1 MMYVVGLHSLMLMI
15 EKGERRQVAA
25 TVICVLCGLCVLC
38 RSQGSLDFYGVGG
51 VQRYLESKGIALVD
65 VGIALIFYEVTGMLV
80 LLLFWATCFASQ
92 PIKHGILA
100 PLQTVFSALR
110 EVVGVAGVGDA
121 WVSRAGEIYDL
132 VHAKVQ
138 SKFDGVAATLR
149 VDGVRLT
156 TAYCEGA
163 VCRGMC
169 KPLLVPLKLYCT
181 YCMVTGWRL
190 GYQQLVLGV
199 RAPAL

>member
-1 MMYVVGLHSLMLMI
+1 MTGRKQGTRKLRELEGLSARGRMRWMMYVVGLHSLMLMI

-38 RSQGSLDFYGVGG
+38 RSQGSMDFYGVGG

-80 LLLFWATCFASQ
+80 LLLFWAACFASQ

-110 EVVGVAGVGDA
+110 EVVGVAARPESCARRATDRRVCIVIDKSVPPVFLEPADIRKRDRISLIA
-121 WVSRAGEIYDL
+121 WRP
-132 VHAKVQ
+132 
-138 SKFDGVAATLR
+138 R
-149 VDGVRLT
+149 VPRS
-156 TAYCEGA
+156 
-163 VCRGMC
+163 
-169 KPLLVPLKLYCT
+169 
-181 YCMVTGWRL
+181 
-190 GYQQLVLGV
+190 
-199 RAPAL
+199 